1 MALRGSVAARQTFRS
16 LRYRNYRLL
25 WLGQTGHSA
34 TLWMDQVARA
44 VLILALTDSAMML
57 SLVIATR
64 LLPILLFGL
73 IAGAVADRG
82 DRRRILMTTQ
92 AVTFSTHL
100 FLGLMVTFDLIETW
114 HVFATALIAGTAMAF
129 NQPVRQSLVPATVP
143 REDLTNAVAL
153 NSLALSTMR
162 IGGGSIA
169 GALLLFMDVGGV
181 YLFTASLYT
190 FVIATTWAM
199 RFPPAPERD
208 RPRGSLL
215 GDLGEGF
222 AYVARNRELALVA
235 SLALVLFIFGF
246 PYQQVFVPLLARDVL
261 DMGDSGVGFLA
272 GATGVGAVIGTLIV
286 ASRASPRRPGLQ
298 LLINLTVFGAALV
311 AISLQATIVGTAL
324 LLALAGSM
332 TVTYMAHTNT
342 ILLTSSDP
350 EMHGRVMS
358 LLSLDR
364 GLIPLGAIFA
374 GVLVSATGVRPALFV
389 LGATVLGLS
398 GLAFLVAGSR
408 LSKIGR
414 SQEAESP
421 PVAVHQR

>member
-1 MALRGSVAARQTFRS
+1 
-16 LRYRNYRLL
+16 
-25 WLGQTGHSA
+25 
-34 TLWMDQVARA
+34 MDQVARA

-73 IAGAVADRG
+73 LAGAVADRG
-82 DRRRILMTTQ
+82 DRRRILMVTQ
-92 AVTFSTHL
+92 LVTFSTHL
-100 FLGLMVTFDLIETW
+100 FLGVMVTFDLIATW
-114 HVFATALIAGTAMAF
+114 HVFVTALIAGTAMAF

-162 IGGGSIA
+162 IGGGSFA

-181 YLFTASLYT
+181 YLFTSGIYI

-199 RFPPAPERD
+199 RFPPAPERTGQ
-208 RPRGSLL
+208 RGSLL
-215 GDLGEGF
+215 GDLGDGF

-235 SLALVLFIFGF
+235 VLALVLFIFGF
-246 PYQQVFVPLLARDVL
+246 PYQQVFVPLFAKDVL
-261 DMGDSGVGFLA
+261 EMGDSGVGFLA

-286 ASRASPRRPGLQ
+286 ASRPSPKRPGLQ
-298 LLINLTVFGAALV
+298 LLINLAVFGAALV
-311 AISLQATIVGTAL
+311 AMSLQATVVGTAL
-324 LLALAGSM
+324 LLAVAGSM

-342 ILLTSSDP
+342 ILLSRSDP

-364 GLIPLGAIFA
+364 GLIPLGAILA

-389 LGATVLGLS
+389 LGAIVLVLS
-398 GLAFLVAGSR
+398 GLAFALAGSR
-408 LSKIGR
+408 LSRIGR
-414 SQEAESP
+414 SQELEAQ
-421 PVAVHQR
+421 PVTAHQR